1 MNVGM
6 LVSNEVVHDTR
17 VLREA
22 RALARHG
29 HRVRIVGWDR
39 FDPTARS
46 GEVAAGVE
54 VELVRTLGLLA
65 AVPGDLFRNP
75 IFWRRAFQLGRTW
88 PADLWWAHDLDTLRA
103 GVRLKRATGKPLV
116 FDAHEIFADMIVDD
130 YPRPVVRAAARMEAR
145 LLPHADH
152 IVTVNA
158 ALEAHYQETRS
169 PVTVVMNCREDVA
182 DRYAPPTARDFT
194 VLYVGTF
201 HRQRFVFELIQAVQ
215 ETERVRLK
223 IGGMKALSEDV
234 RRACEASD
242 RTTFLGPVPADAVM
256 PLTRECHLVAAVLD
270 PSNPNNVNG
279 TPNKVFEAMAAGR
292 PVLATKGTMSG
303 NLVEGE
309 RCGLSIA
316 YNVEACKW
324 ALAKLRDDPALQR
337 SLGENALRAAQSRYN
352 WSAQEANLLSV
363 VKRFGG

>member
-1 MNVGM
+1 
-6 LVSNEVVHDTR
+6 
-17 VLREA
+17 
-22 RALARHG
+22 
-29 HRVRIVGWDR
+29 
-39 FDPTARS
+39 
-46 GEVAAGVE
+46 
-54 VELVRTLGLLA
+54 
-65 AVPGDLFRNP
+65 
-75 IFWRRAFQLGRTW
+75 
-88 PADLWWAHDLDTLRA
+88 
-103 GVRLKRATGKPLV
+103 V

-182 DRYAPPTARDFT
+182 ERYAPPTARDFT

-292 PVLATKGTMSG
+292 PVLATKGTMS
-303 NLVEGE
+303 
-309 RCGLSIA
+309 
-316 YNVEACKW
+316 VEACKW